1 MASAELVQ
9 LMDQDIPEGRKH
21 LQESYNNLEKVAQ
34 YCQENYLQAK
44 DKRHA
49 LEETKSF
56 TTQSLAS
63 VAYQINTLATNF
75 LHMLD
80 LQQTQLAEM
89 ESSINH
95 LSQVVSIHKEKVA
108 RREIGVITTNKT
120 TMRPPGMKSLGII
133 FPEAPERPIKYV
145 RKSIDY
151 AQLDTVGH
159 GVQVAQPTPQNP
171 RQSIQVNRHERR
183 SSSISSSSSV
193 SSGQSSQRQGQQ
205 GPPQQP
211 PSQRPPTPPQNQPRL
226 GGSLGRTSGHYRALG
241 PPVVP
246 PSVPSHYAPNYPMA
260 IPQNQMPPPQQYQQ
274 PPPQYAANPQRERK
288 GSGLGYA
295 ALSQLPPMG
304 PPMVPPPAPPQG
316 APPMGVAQ
324 PISQAHPPVTSIQS
338 PPSQQMMPPSMHMQ
352 ARHSQLQQQQQMSQA
367 STMSTESYIDSL
379 PPPPSDL
386 DVHQPGN
393 ASPPLPPPP
402 THGGVMPPVRS
413 SMPSKRN
420 MAPQTGMMPPPY
432 SMQMQ
437 MQTQSLEPGAMF
449 SMPTMRNHA
458 PPRHQTAYY
467 DQYTE
472 DYEQKLEEQ
481 GPGPELSDDGVPANY
496 VEKVVA
502 IYDYVKDKDDELSF
516 SENAIIYVM
525 KKNDDG
531 WWEGQMDGVT
541 GLFPGNYVEP
551 LI

>member
-226 GGSLGRTSGHYRALG
+226 GGSLGRTS
-241 PPVVP
+241 
-246 PSVPSHYAPNYPMA
+246 
-260 IPQNQMPPPQQYQQ
+260 
-274 PPPQYAANPQRERK
+274 
-288 GSGLGYA
+288 
-295 ALSQLPPMG
+295 
-304 PPMVPPPAPPQG
+304 
-316 APPMGVAQ
+316 
-324 PISQAHPPVTSIQS
+324 
-338 PPSQQMMPPSMHMQ
+338 
-352 ARHSQLQQQQQMSQA
+352 
-367 STMSTESYIDSL
+367 DSL

>member
-288 GSGLGYA
+288 
-295 ALSQLPPMG
+295 
-304 PPMVPPPAPPQG
+304 
-316 APPMGVAQ
+316 
-324 PISQAHPPVTSIQS
+324 
-338 PPSQQMMPPSMHMQ
+338 
-352 ARHSQLQQQQQMSQA
+352 
-367 STMSTESYIDSL
+367 DSL